1 MATNVKNAQE
11 RAVMAANKDV
21 RARDAA
27 LALQEYEAE
36 RVAVRANAARLRA
49 LRLAKEAADGQP
61 ARQPVKKG
69 RAP

>member
-36 RVAVRANAARLRA
+36 KLAVRANIARLRA
-49 LRLAKEAADGQP
+49 LRLAQEAANSPPTKEP
-61 ARQPVKKG
+61 ARKK
-69 RAP
+69 RSA